1 MNSMETKA
9 FDDEADRKFIARMN
23 EFVDLLNRYEPSFP
37 FKYRKFHSYPRYYYS
52 TSMNSMDEDD
62 RKFIA
67 RQYEFIDILNRY
79 EPGFPLRYRKYYHYP
94 RYFSSCSDSGSGQQ
108 YKMPRNPST
117 IAGRSPC
124 LAGQCDQRPVGKLSQ
139 PASHTG
145 GVAAPAPR
153 APGSSTNT
161 PSTSQ
166 LEGFNTP
173 MYNLGNKSH
182 KTSEYSDNFTSTN
195 KVLQNSKPCNLEKFK
210 NYPKNKQKDFKACGK
225 TKGLSI
231 QK

>member
-1 MNSMETKA
+1 MNSFE
-9 FDDEADRKFIARMN
+9 DEADRKFIARMN
-23 EFVDLLNRYEPSFP
+23 EFVDLLNSN
-37 FKYRKFHSYPRYYYS
+37 
-52 TSMNSMDEDD
+52 SMNSMDEDD

-67 RQYEFIDILNRY
+67 RQYEFIDILN
-79 EPGFPLRYRKYYHYP
+79 
-94 RYFSSCSDSGSGQQ
+94 SSCSDSGSGQQ

-153 APGSSTNT
+153 TPGSSTNT

-166 LEGFNTP
+166 LGGFNTP

-195 KVLQNSKPCNLEKFK
+195 KVLQNSKP
-210 NYPKNKQKDFKACGK
+210 
-225 TKGLSI
+225 
-231 QK
+231 